1 MGKEK
6 KNFYVVWQGLRPGI
20 YPNWAEC
27 QKQIIG
33 YTNAKYKGFKTQQ
46 LAEKAFKEGPENYW
60 GKDVVESTLSKEELK
75 RIGSPIIDSVVVDA
89 AHSSSTNQVEYK
101 GIYLKSGELLFQKGP
116 YKDGTNNIGE
126 FLAIVHALAY
136 LKKNN
141 SSIYPNP
148 GNDFIHLK
156 LNSES
161 VVMYVNIYNS
171 VGDLIFTN
179 NFFHS
184 NSISINTTELPNGIY
199 SVQIVTEN
207 NHTENIKWIKS
218 N

>member
-33 YTNAKYKGFKTQQ
+33 YTTAKYKGFKTQQ

-141 SSIYPNP
+141 SSIPVYS
-148 GNDFIHLK
+148 DSK
-156 LNSES
+156 YARQWVRDKEARTNSEKKE
-161 VVMYVNIYNS
+161 
-171 VGDLIFTN
+171 
-179 NFFHS
+179 S
-184 NSISINTTELPNGIY
+184 NKELFILLERAVKWLRENKY
-199 SVQIVTEN
+199 SNKVLKWETKAWGEN
-207 NHTENIKWIKS
+207 PADFGRK
-218 N
+218 

>member
-6 KNFYVVWQGLRPGI
+6 KKFYVVWQGLRPGI
-20 YPNWAEC
+20 YPNWPEC
-27 QKQIIG
+27 QKQIVG

-75 RIGSPIIDSVVVDA
+75 RIGNPIVDSVVVDA

-101 GIYLKSGELLFQKGP
+101 GIYLKTGEILFQKGP

-136 LKKNN
+136 LKRIN
-141 SSIYPNP
+141 SSIPVYSDSKYARQWVRDKEARTNNERKESNKELFILLDRAVKWLRENEYPNKILKWETKAWGENP
-148 GNDFIHLK
+148 ADFGRK
-156 LNSES
+156 
-161 VVMYVNIYNS
+161 
-171 VGDLIFTN
+171 
-179 NFFHS
+179 
-184 NSISINTTELPNGIY
+184 
-199 SVQIVTEN
+199 
-207 NHTENIKWIKS
+207 
-218 N
+218 